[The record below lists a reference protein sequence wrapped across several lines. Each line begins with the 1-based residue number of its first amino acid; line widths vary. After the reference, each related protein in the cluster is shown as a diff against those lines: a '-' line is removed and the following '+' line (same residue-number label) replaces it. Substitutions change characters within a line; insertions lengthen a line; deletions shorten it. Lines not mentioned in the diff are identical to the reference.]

1 MIKKCLICCSALL
14 MFMLSAQ
21 NCYATIYCDNSGNCS
36 GTNENGESVRLY
48 NNGLGNISG
57 SIGDDRV
64 NLYANGLGNISG
76 SIGDN
81 RVSLY
86 NNGHGNISGS
96 IGDDRV
102 NLYDN
107 GLGNTSGSVGDE
119 RVSIYNDD
127 FNINNSY

>member
-1 MIKKCLICCSALL
+1 MIKKILICCSALL
-14 MFMLSAQ
+14 MFLLSAQ

-57 SIGDDRV
+57 SIGD
-64 NLYANGLGNISG
+64 
-76 SIGDN
+76 N

-86 NNGHGNISGS
+86 NNGLGNISGS

-119 RVSIYNDD
+119 RVSIYNND
-127 FNINNSY
+127 FNSSY